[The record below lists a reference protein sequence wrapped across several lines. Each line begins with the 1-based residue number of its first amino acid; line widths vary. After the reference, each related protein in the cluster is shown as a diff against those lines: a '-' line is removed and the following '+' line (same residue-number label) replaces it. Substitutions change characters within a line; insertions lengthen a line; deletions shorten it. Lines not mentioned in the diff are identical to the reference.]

1 MIYIAYLLLLLI
13 MLSLERHMPNE
24 KNGFRLLI
32 PLVYILFIGPTGEG
46 FWLSEAVPG

>member
-1 MIYIAYLLLLLI
+1 

-32 PLVYILFIGPTGEG
+32 PLVYILFIGLRGAHVGVDTP
-46 FWLSEAVPG
+46 VY